1 MSIVFL
7 QCTSDYLGDYWNV
20 DVMPEAQFY
29 FEILIRITFYI
40 MQVIVKFRNL
50 EGFSV
55 PHDSD
60 PRDSSFESLSN
71 ENSLVTALY
80 PWDTYTILFC
90 D

>member
-1 MSIVFL
+1 MSIVFS
-7 QCTSDYLGDYWNV
+7 QCTSDYLGDSWNV
-20 DVMPEAQFY
+20 DVMPEARFY

-40 MQVIVKFRNL
+40 MQVIVKFRYL
-50 EGFSV
+50 EGFSF
-55 PHDSD
+55 

-90 D
+90 V